1 MIDGN
6 TFKLFFFLWTQK
18 ILQNNCPPNILGIY
32 YSKGMHEAGALSSGF
47 EQLHMEG

>member
-6 TFKLFFFLWTQK
+6 VLKLFFLWTQK
-18 ILQNNCPPNILGIY
+18 ILQNNCFPNIWGIY
-32 YSKGMHEAGALSSGF
+32 VSKGMHEAGALSSQF